1 MKQLLAFRGFLYDPQ
16 CVLAAIH
23 RFAFVGIE
31 LPLNVR
37 LGISTVRVSGKLCV
51 ATLADSERRNV
62 PDSLYDPKIA
72 VGHNWSLAH
81 LVGRA

>member
-37 LGISTVRVSGKLCV
+37 LGISTVRV
-51 ATLADSERRNV
+51 ADSERRNV